1 MLNLLMVYD
10 ITNIVKI
17 FYYIGKI
24 ARFFRSNKV
33 KLPFIIYC
41 TRDGREETMEKKKV
55 EKKKLDKKKLAT
67 RIMAGFLAILMLVGT
82 VGSFIY
88 YLINYVIK
96 K

>member
-17 FYYIGKI
+17 FYI
-24 ARFFRSNKV
+24 
-33 KLPFIIYC
+33 IIYC